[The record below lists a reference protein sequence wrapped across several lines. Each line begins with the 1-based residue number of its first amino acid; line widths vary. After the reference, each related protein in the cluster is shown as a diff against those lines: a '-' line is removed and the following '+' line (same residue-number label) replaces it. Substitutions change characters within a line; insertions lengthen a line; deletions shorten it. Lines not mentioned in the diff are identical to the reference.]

1 MNELKAADM
10 TQTNI
15 KITPFNGRTPVR
27 WAFSGAHKHFGRMKG
42 PMSGTSA
49 CDSQVMAS
57 TPSQALMCSN
67 LGQVVHK
74 CASVTEKYNLVIA
87 KQR

>member
-27 WAFSGAHKHFGRMKG
+27 WAFPGAREHFGRIKG
-42 PMSGTSA
+42 PMSGTLA
-49 CDSQVMAS
+49 RDSQVMAS
-57 TPSQALMCSN
+57 APSQALMCSN
-67 LGQVVHK
+67 LGQVVHT
-74 CASVTEKYNLVIA
+74 CASVTEQYIIWL
-87 KQR
+87 